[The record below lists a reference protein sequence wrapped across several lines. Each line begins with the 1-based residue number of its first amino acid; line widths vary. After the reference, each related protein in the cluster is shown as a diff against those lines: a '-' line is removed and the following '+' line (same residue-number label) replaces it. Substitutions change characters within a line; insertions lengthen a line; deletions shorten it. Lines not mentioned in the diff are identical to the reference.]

1 VRNVSGTERQAR
13 PDLLILTS
21 RFSST
26 TSLVYTQPMHFY
38 GFWVLCC
45 LSFLIGCRLR
55 TVESSS
61 EINEAS
67 GVVRHNDDLVV
78 VDDSAIGAYFRVS
91 LQGSSGPLIPLRQ
104 APVERVPLSSGCLA
118 VDLEGV
124 DQLAD
129 GRLVFLSERLRS
141 LIGEDGLIA
150 EYDSLLGEFANR
162 GLEGVTCRALPNNV
176 SRVAVLWEGGYPDY
190 ASVPLTLRDSVG
202 RSVMRPLVVIHDL
215 RPGAQGIELKVRE
228 AVLTIE
234 LEVPKPIGQ
243 EPEVQRFRAPDFVW
257 SRLKKK
263 TEEEWGFIVLITSQN
278 SRDRPDYEYHWLQ
291 RFDLGGRLVGEPL
304 DLARFLPAQ
313 IQRANWEGLSWFER
327 GKSLVLVHEGTRNLP
342 PHAFVLT
349 LPADWQ
355 FSPEGWN
362 LL

>member
-1 VRNVSGTERQAR
+1 MRFHSFWLFCGLF
-13 PDLLILTS
+13 LLTD
-21 RFSST
+21 
-26 TSLVYTQPMHFY
+26 
-38 GFWVLCC
+38 
-45 LSFLIGCRLR
+45 CRSR
-55 TVESSS
+55 TVESSG

-67 GVVRHNDDLVV
+67 GVLRSGDDLVL
-78 VDDSAIGAYFRVS
+78 VDDSIVGAFFRVS
-91 LQGSSGPLIPLRQ
+91 LQNSRGPLITLRQ
-104 APVERVPLSSGCLA
+104 SPVRRLPLSSGCLA

-162 GLEGVTCRALPNNV
+162 GLEGVACRALPGNV

-190 ASVPLTLRDSVG
+190 GSVPLTLRDSVG
-202 RSVMRPLVVIHDL
+202 RSVMRPLVVVHDL
-215 RPGAQGIELKVRE
+215 RAGVQGIELKVRD
-228 AVLTIE
+228 ALLTIE
-234 LEVPKPIGQ
+234 LEVPKPVGE
-243 EPEVQRFRAPDFVW
+243 EPQVQRFRAPDFAW
-257 SRLKKK
+257 SRVKKQ

-304 DLARFLPAQ
+304 DLARFLPTH

-342 PHAFVLT
+342 PHAFILT
-349 LPADWQ
+349 LPTDWQ
-355 FSPEGWN
+355 FSPESWN
-362 LL
+362 LP